1 MVATNS
7 VKEKLFSKAPG
18 WIWSIA
24 GAISLISFSMSVSFR
39 MMDFNPGP
47 ILESYLQ
54 EKVVLAPPDE
64 RIEAMLLRLEELEAV
79 AHSPKP

>member
-1 MVATNS
+1 MNS
-7 VKEKLFSKAPG
+7 LPKEKLFNKAPG

-54 EKVVLAPPDE
+54 GKVVVAPPDG
-64 RIEAMLLRLEELEAV
+64 RMEAVLLRLEYLEDV
-79 AHSPKP
+79 AHEPKS